1 MATGPRYHVP
11 FRRRREGKTNY
22 RKRLGLLLS
31 KKPRVVVRK
40 SSCNLIMQLVEHS
53 ALGDKT
59 LMSASA
65 LDLKKI
71 GYKGAT
77 GNTPAAYLTGILF
90 ARRALAAG
98 YSNGVLDLGLNAHSR
113 GSRIYAALM
122 GAVEAGMD
130 IPLSQKPLPTHE
142 RVRGEHIASYATDNL
157 ARFSQYSID
166 PKDLPGHVD
175 LVKQELLDSITRK

>member
-1 MATGPRYHVP
+1 MATGPRDQVP

-31 KKPRVVVRK
+31 RKYRVVVRK

-53 ALGDKT
+53 TVGDKT
-59 LMSASA
+59 LASASA

-90 ARRALAAG
+90 AGRALAAG

-113 GSRIYAALM
+113 GSRIYAAVL
-122 GAVEAGMD
+122 GAVEARMD
-130 IPLSQKPLPTHE
+130 SPFGQEPLPTPE
-142 RVRGEHIASYATDNL
+142 RARGEHIVAYATDNL
-157 ARFSQYSID
+157 ARFSQYGID
-166 PKDLPGHVD
+166 QKADSYTHLRA
-175 LVKQELLDSITRK
+175 QENH